1 MNEGKTETNL
11 LNAQVIILIYF
22 KKKALTLWAW
32 NIICNFVGNMSYK

>member
-22 KKKALTLWAW
+22 KKKAHTLWAW